1 MYRFFS
7 THYIPLTTPT
17 LYIADVW
24 VTLSYLLVLR
34 SNDISVDWFCG
45 SGVLGMGTA
54 GATPKLFLLNWM
66 ANPPI
71 GCIARLVSV
80 RSMYGWPCRLENV
93 PKRQKTSNS
102 KTHFMPRVSF
112 CTPWYY
118 QTNSGFVMFSRCIE
132 RWASWKSWN
141 GLKGRVRESVPKI
154 HFLLTW
160 LLARSIF

>member
-17 LYIADVW
+17 LYSADVW

-102 KTHFMPRVSF
+102 KPISCHES
-112 CTPWYY
+112 
-118 QTNSGFVMFSRCIE
+118 
-132 RWASWKSWN
+132 
-141 GLKGRVRESVPKI
+141 LSVPPDIIRQPQVFWCFQKV
-154 HFLLTW
+154 
-160 LLARSIF
+160 